1 MSSSF
6 GNREDA
12 AAAHVLAIPYPIQ
25 GHINPMLRFTTRL
38 AEKGIRVSFI
48 CYEDSIPDFR
58 SSSGA
63 TDASSALQTS
73 GFRFVTVQRPTVE
86 APAIVNEL
94 RSPFEPIMEKFT
106 RDKNTGIAGG
116 PTCIISDMFLP
127 WTCDVAETLQIP
139 RHTLVPSGVIFAR
152 YMQGSLVYF
161 DRGQFQISKMDGKLV
176 EFDWPLCIPGLP
188 PLEFHELDFIHRD
201 FTSSF
206 RQAVES
212 MMKSAGVLVNSFLEL
227 EEKVVEAFRNPE
239 NPEGEG
245 DYRPIK
251 VPKIYPVG
259 PLFTKT
265 AITHVNNVYAL
276 EDSSSRCLNWL
287 DSQPSSSVL
296 YIAFGSAVRLR
307 PEQIQELAYGLEASK
322 QRFLWV
328 CPLKKIGSTEE
339 SPISITEA
347 LPPDFE
353 ARVRDRGCIVTGWA
367 PQLQILAHSS
377 TGGFFTHCGW
387 NSSLESIIFGVPMI
401 GWPQGAEQHLNCK
414 YMVGELKVA
423 AQIQTGKKKE
433 IVKRDEVE
441 RAVRLLME
449 DSQGATIRRRA
460 EELQRTAT
468 AAMAEGGS
476 QSKIFREFLD
486 DIRSPQVCLSSEMK
500 KLDIG
505 SPH

>member
-1 MSSSF
+1 
-6 GNREDA
+6 
-12 AAAHVLAIPYPIQ
+12 
-25 GHINPMLRFTTRL
+25 
-38 AEKGIRVSFI
+38 
-48 CYEDSIPDFR
+48 
-58 SSSGA
+58 
-63 TDASSALQTS
+63 
-73 GFRFVTVQRPTVE
+73 
-86 APAIVNEL
+86 
-94 RSPFEPIMEKFT
+94 MEKLT
-106 RDKNTGIAGG
+106 RDKNAGVAGG
-116 PTCIISDMFLP
+116 PTCMISDMFLP

-139 RHTLVPSGVIFAR
+139 RYMLVTSGVIFAR

-161 DRGQFQISKMDGKLV
+161 DRGQFQFSKMDGNLV
-176 EFDWPLCIPGLP
+176 EFDWPLRIPALP
-188 PLEFHELDFIHRD
+188 PLQFHELAQLHRTI
-201 FTSSF
+201 TSLF

-227 EEKVVEAFRNPE
+227 EEKVVEAFQNPE
-239 NPEGEG
+239 NLEGEG
-245 DYRPIK
+245 DYRRKK
-251 VPKIYPVG
+251 VPKIYTFG
-259 PLFTKT
+259 PLFPKT
-265 AITHVNNVYAL
+265 DVKNIYAL
-276 EDSSSRCLNWL
+276 EDSSSSCLNWL

-296 YIAFGSAVRLR
+296 YIAFGSMVRLR

-328 CPLKKIGSTEE
+328 CPLKKIGSTEQ

-347 LPPDFE
+347 LPPNFE

-423 AQIQTGKKKE
+423 AQIQTGKKEE

-441 RAVRLLME
+441 RAVHLLME
-449 DSQGATIRRRA
+449 DSQGATIRRNA
-460 EELQRTAT
+460 EELKRTAA

-476 QSKIFREFLD
+476 RSKIFREFLD
-486 DIRSPQVCLSSEMK
+486 DIRSPQVSLSSEMK
-500 KLDIG
+500 QLDIG
-505 SPH
+505 SPHW

>member
-6 GNREDA
+6 GNRDDA
-12 AAAHVLAIPYPIQ
+12 AVAHVLAIPYPMQ
-25 GHINPMLRFTTRL
+25 GHINPMLTFTTQL
-38 AEKGIRVSFI
+38 AEKGVRVTFI
-48 CYEDSIPDFR
+48 CYEDSIPDLG
-58 SSSGA
+58 SSSGG
-63 TDASSALQTS
+63 TDAPSALQTS
-73 GFRFVTVQRPTVE
+73 NFRVVTVQRPSVE

-94 RSPFEPIMEKFT
+94 RSPFEPIMEKLT
-106 RDKNTGIAGG
+106 RHKNAGVAGG

-139 RHTLVPSGVIFAR
+139 RYMLVTSGVILAR

-161 DRGQFQISKMDGKLV
+161 DRGQFQFSKMDGNLV

-188 PLEFHELDFIHRD
+188 PLQFHELVELHRI

-212 MMKSAGVLVNSFLEL
+212 MMMSAGVLVNSFLEL

-239 NPEGEG
+239 KPEGEG
-245 DYRPIK
+245 DYRPKK
-251 VPKIYPVG
+251 VPKIYTVG
-259 PLFTKT
+259 PLFSKT
-265 AITHVNNVYAL
+265 DVKNIYAL

-296 YIAFGSAVRLR
+296 YIAFGSMVRLR

-328 CPLKKIGSTEE
+328 CPLKKIRSTEE
-339 SPISITEA
+339 SPISITEV
-347 LPPDFE
+347 LPPNFE
-353 ARVRDRGCIVTGWA
+353 ARVRDHGCIVTGWA

-377 TGGFFTHCGW
+377 TGGFLTHCGW
-387 NSSLESIIFGVPMI
+387 NSSVESIIFGVPMI
-401 GWPQGAEQHLNCK
+401 GWPQGAEQHLNCT

-423 AQIQTGKKKE
+423 VQIQTGKKEE

-449 DSQGATIRRRA
+449 DSQGATIRRNA
-460 EELQRTAT
+460 EELKRTAA

-476 QSKIFREFLD
+476 QSQNFREFLD

-500 KLDIG
+500 QLDIG
-505 SPH
+505 SPHW

>member
-1 MSSSF
+1 MSFSF

-12 AAAHVLAIPYPIQ
+12 AAAHVLAIPFPGQ
-25 GHINPMLRFTTRL
+25 GHINPMLRFTTQL

-48 CYEDSIPDFR
+48 CYEDSIPDLR

-63 TDASSALQTS
+63 TDAPTSLQTS
-73 GFRFVTVQRPTVE
+73 NFRFVTVQRPSVRT
-86 APAIVNEL
+86 IVNVL
-94 RSPFEPIMEKFT
+94 RSPFEPVMEKLT
-106 RDKNTGIAGG
+106 RDKNAGVAGG
-116 PTCIISDMFLP
+116 PTCIISDLFLP

-139 RHTLVPSGVIFAR
+139 RYMLVTGGVIFAR
-152 YMQGSLVYF
+152 YVQGSLVYF

-176 EFDWPLCIPGLP
+176 EFDWPVCIPGLP
-188 PLEFHELDFIHRD
+188 PLKFHELNFFLRN
-201 FTSSF
+201 FTSYF
-206 RQAVES
+206 REVAES
-212 MMKSAGVLVNSFLEL
+212 LVKSAGVLVNSFLEL

-239 NPEGEG
+239 NPAGEG
-245 DYRPIK
+245 DNRPIK

-259 PLFTKT
+259 PLFSKT
-265 AITHVNNVYAL
+265 AITHINNIYAL

-287 DSQPSSSVL
+287 DAQPSSSVL
-296 YIAFGSAVRLR
+296 YIAFGSVVRLR

-347 LPPDFE
+347 LPPNFE

-387 NSSLESIIFGVPMI
+387 NSALESIIFGVPMI
-401 GWPQGAEQHLNCK
+401 GWPQWAEQHINCK
-414 YMVGELKVA
+414 FMINELKVGE
-423 AQIQTGKKKE
+423 QIQAGKE
-433 IVKRDEVE
+433 NDIVERDEVE
-441 RAVRLLME
+441 RAVRFLME
-449 DSQGATIRRRA
+449 DSQGAIIRRRA
-460 EELQRTAT
+460 EELQRTAA

-476 QSKIFREFLD
+476 QSKNFREFLD
-486 DIRSPQVCLSSEMK
+486 DIRSPQVSLNSEMS
-500 KLDIG
+500 KLDIMNPK
-505 SPH
+505 S

>member
-6 GNREDA
+6 GNREHA
-12 AAAHVLAIPYPIQ
+12 GAAHVVAIPFPLQ
-25 GHINPMLRFTTRL
+25 GHINPMLRFTTQL

-48 CYEDSIPDFR
+48 CYEDSIPHLR

-63 TDASSALQTS
+63 TDAPSSMQTS
-73 GFRFVTVQRPTVE
+73 SFRFVTVQRPSVE
-86 APAIVNEL
+86 ALGRLNEL
-94 RSPFEPIMEKFT
+94 RSPFDPIIEKLT
-106 RDKNTGIAGG
+106 RDKTAGVAGG

-139 RHTLVPSGVIFAR
+139 RYTLVPSGVIFAR

-176 EFDWPLCIPGLP
+176 EFDWPVCIPGLP
-188 PLEFHELDFIHRD
+188 PLQFHELDILHRN

-212 MMKSAGVLVNSFLEL
+212 LMKSAGLLVNSFLEL
-227 EEKVVEAFRNPE
+227 EEKVVEAFQNPE
-239 NPEGEG
+239 NAEGEG
-245 DYRPIK
+245 DYGPKK

-259 PLFTKT
+259 PLFSKT
-265 AITHVNNVYAL
+265 AITHVSNVYAL
-276 EDSSSRCLNWL
+276 QDSSSRCLNWL

-296 YIAFGSAVRLR
+296 YIAFGSGVRLR

-328 CPLKKIGSTEE
+328 CPLKKIRSTEQ
-339 SPISITEA
+339 SLISITEA
-347 LPPDFE
+347 LPPNFE

-414 YMVGELKVA
+414 YIVGELKVA
-423 AQIQTGKKKE
+423 AQIQQANKKK
-433 IVKRDEVE
+433 
-441 RAVRLLME
+441 L
-449 DSQGATIRRRA
+449 
-460 EELQRTAT
+460 
-468 AAMAEGGS
+468 
-476 QSKIFREFLD
+476 
-486 DIRSPQVCLSSEMK
+486 
-500 KLDIG
+500 
-505 SPH
+505 